1 MLIDRI
7 HCARL
12 LILLLVLPAPLLAAP
27 VAQDE
32 PTVWDTTR
40 DGAEHAIDWTV
51 EKSQRGWE
59 ATREGAVKAFD
70 WSVETSSQGW
80 DATREGTGK
89 AVDWTVDKSRQGWEA
104 TREGVSKSVEWVKE
118 KTSQTDA
125 PDAAQHWPAGFPLAP
140 CISGKDCRLG

>member
-80 DATREGTGK
+80 
-89 AVDWTVDKSRQGWEA
+89 EA

>member
-59 ATREGAVKAFD
+59 ATREG
-70 WSVETSSQGW
+70 
-80 DATREGTGK
+80 
-89 AVDWTVDKSRQGWEA
+89 
-104 TREGVSKSVEWVKE
+104 VSKSVEWVKE